1 MDPTEDVHRLQDEL
15 IKAVESYAMTLQASA
30 MTALGR

>member
-15 IKAVESYAMTLQASA
+15 IKAVESYAMTLPA